1 MKTKLNGL
9 ISLLLVF
16 VLVAGCLSG
25 CGEKAAEPAPT
36 EAVKEE
42 PAPTEEAA
50 EDATEET
57 SEKEDAAEPTEVQ
70 SDLIVKKIEDYEP
83 GAIRGVDVSS
93 FLSIMDAFDI
103 ENKGI
108 KDDSQKKGFRDKD
121 GKLLDR
127 QGFF

>member
-42 PAPTEEAA
+42 PVPTEEAA
-50 EDATEET
+50 
-57 SEKEDAAEPTEVQ
+57 
-70 SDLIVKKIEDYEP
+70 
-83 GAIRGVDVSS
+83 
-93 FLSIMDAFDI
+93 
-103 ENKGI
+103 
-108 KDDSQKKGFRDKD
+108 
-121 GKLLDR
+121 
-127 QGFF
+127 